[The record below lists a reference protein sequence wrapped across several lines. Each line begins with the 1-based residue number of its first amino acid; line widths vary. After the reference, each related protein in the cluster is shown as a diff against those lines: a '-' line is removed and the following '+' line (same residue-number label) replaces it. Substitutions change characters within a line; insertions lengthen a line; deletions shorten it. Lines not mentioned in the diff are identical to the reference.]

1 MTQDLPLLPDPPLEG
16 HHLMTVYFGSLK
28 FCSEYKK
35 AKIEERIKGK
45 MYIKVNVTRMPDVP
59 LDLKPPYAQKN
70 NCKPYHEPIDVVIS
84 WVNGT
89 DPKFLAQLNANEPEK
104 AAETEA
110 SRFRDMNQLKYAIRS
125 FQKYAPWV
133 RDIILLTNGQGIMFF
148 IFSSPRI

>member
-1 MTQDLPLLPDPPLEG
+1 MIF
-16 HHLMTVYFGSLK
+16 YFELIYNSIWI

-148 IFSSPRI
+148 KFQAMW

>member
-1 MTQDLPLLPDPPLEG
+1 
-16 HHLMTVYFGSLK
+16 
-28 FCSEYKK
+28 
-35 AKIEERIKGK
+35 

-133 RDIILLTNGQGIMFF
+133 RDIILLTNGQGIMFLNF
-148 IFSSPRI
+148 QDSDKFGSRFS

>member
-1 MTQDLPLLPDPPLEG
+1 
-16 HHLMTVYFGSLK
+16 
-28 FCSEYKK
+28 
-35 AKIEERIKGK
+35 
-45 MYIKVNVTRMPDVP
+45 MYIKINVTRMPDIP
-59 LDLKPPYAQKN
+59 LDIKPPYAQKN

-133 RDIILLTNGQGIMFF
+133 RDIILLTNGQGIMLSILPCSQLLFEPLD
-148 IFSSPRI
+148 IFTWISLLTLCESYFMKQRKFKAWKSSRLA

>member
-1 MTQDLPLLPDPPLEG
+1 
-16 HHLMTVYFGSLK
+16 
-28 FCSEYKK
+28 
-35 AKIEERIKGK
+35 
-45 MYIKVNVTRMPDVP
+45 MYIKINVTRMPDIP
-59 LDLKPPYAQKN
+59 LDIKPPYAQKN

-133 RDIILLTNGQGIMFF
+133 RDIILLTNGQGIMLSILPCSQLLFEPLD
-148 IFSSPRI
+148 IFT